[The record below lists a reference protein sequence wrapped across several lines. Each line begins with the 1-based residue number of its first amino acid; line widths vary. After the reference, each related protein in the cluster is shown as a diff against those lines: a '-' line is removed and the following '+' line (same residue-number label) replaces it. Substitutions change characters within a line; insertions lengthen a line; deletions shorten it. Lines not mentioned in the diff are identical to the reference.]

1 MNSGGSND
9 SNDNGKWSNNDNQKM
24 KKARTSL
31 DTPSR
36 ARMATRSASVS
47 CFDLKRIAEPFSDFS
62 FLLFSF
68 FS

>member
-9 SNDNGKWSNNDNQKM
+9 NGEWSNTDKQKM

-47 CFDLKRIAEPFSDFS
+47 CGDLKRMAEPFADYS
-62 FLLFSF
+62 FLFCF
-68 FS
+68 FLS